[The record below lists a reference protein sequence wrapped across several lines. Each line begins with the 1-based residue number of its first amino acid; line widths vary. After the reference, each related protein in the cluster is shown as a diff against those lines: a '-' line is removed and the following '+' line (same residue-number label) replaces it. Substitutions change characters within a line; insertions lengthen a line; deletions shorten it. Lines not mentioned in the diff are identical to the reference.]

1 VTGRTRYAQL
11 MADAAGQV
19 GDAALTLGA
28 APLGDRRDAVAAVV
42 SYRDLLAALHRH
54 GWELLG
60 AARHLASAAAS
71 TGADPRDVAAVRF
84 VEALAIRAR
93 RRHFGDPVPDAAPA
107 SSWAVAAAAVRA
119 ATDLLATH
127 RDPAGGWRTPEAE
140 LLDHPSVRAVGLAG
154 LADLATTVAAAD
166 RPLGLRCR
174 QAGLGWRE
182 LARRVPDLFPVRY
195 AAQELGLAS
204 AAEAP
209 SARVL
214 DGLEVARPGVR
225 AGDPVVELG
234 DRILRLRRVAW
245 QLTREPH
252 VGAAS
257 LIDFAAVGVSF
268 HSSAAAVL
276 GRNAPGLGG
285 DVPVR
290 SMLRRALDGREGWG
304 LVHEQVRQLR
314 TATPGLGVV
323 RADLLGVRDLLGRL
337 ALSGTSGM
345 ETTDHAERRLQAFLR
360 GGIDAFTDIAAW
372 NASVVDNLAA
382 RGQLYVPGRSLTGD
396 QIKDRPGLIEAKLHN
411 RLTAAPGECVR
422 RLAAAYRSAG
432 GPANEARSASCPVAA
447 APILSAAGEMR
458 FGHQ

>member
-28 APLGDRRDAVAAVV
+28 APLGDRRDALAAVA

-60 AARHLASAAAS
+60 AARHLASATAS

-84 VEALAIRAR
+84 VDSLAIRAR
-93 RRHFGDPVPDAAPA
+93 RRRFGEPVPDAAP
-107 SSWAVAAAAVRA
+107 SSTWAAAAAAVRA

-140 LLDHPSVRAVGLAG
+140 LLDQPSVRAVGLAG

-166 RPLGLRCR
+166 RQLSLRCR

-182 LARRVPDLFPVRY
+182 LARRVPDLFPVRC
-195 AAQELGLAS
+195 AAQELGLACVPEVRF
-204 AAEAP
+204 AG
-209 SARVL
+209 VF
-214 DGLEVARPGVR
+214 DGLEVARPDVR

-245 QLTREPH
+245 LLTREPH

-257 LIDFAAVGVSF
+257 LIDFAAAGVIF
-268 HSSAAAVL
+268 HSSVAARL
-276 GRNAPGLGG
+276 GSKAPELDG
-285 DVPVR
+285 DPPAW
-290 SMLRRALDGREGWG
+290 SMLRRAHDARDGWS
-304 LVHEQVRQLR
+304 LVHVQVRQLR
-314 TATPGLGVV
+314 TATLGLGVV
-323 RADLLGVRDLLGRL
+323 RADLLGVRDLLCRL
-337 ALSGTSGM
+337 APAGTSGA
-345 ETTDHAERRLQAFLR
+345 ETTDHAERRLQAVLH

-372 NASVVDNLAA
+372 NATVVDNLAA
-382 RGQLYVPGRSLTGD
+382 RGQLHVPGRNLTGD
-396 QIKDRPGLIEAKLHN
+396 QINDQPRLIAAKLHN
-411 RLTAAPGECVR
+411 RLTAAPEECVR
-422 RLAAAYRSAG
+422 RLAAAYRSVG
-432 GPANEARSASCPVAA
+432 GPSNRARSASRREAATPV
-447 APILSAAGEMR
+447 PSAASETR
-458 FGHQ
+458 CWFQ